1 MKKLIYLLIVFAFV
15 ECSNDKSVKTAIAD
29 HIQTNSDGI
38 KTDYQIKFKSLK
50 LDSTITAMD
59 TLKWEYK
66 GAVTLDEIKIA
77 NDSLINSL
85 ENDIKKGE
93 HELDSLKTAV
103 EIEPDYLRYIT
114 LDYISKKE
122 ETIERFKDILKD
134 VKIKRE
140 LIKTPDKIL
149 AYIFEA
155 HISYVNPLLNNAKQ
169 ETTKKYLLNAEKN
182 KVIRIIEDPEK

>member
-1 MKKLIYLLIVFAFV
+1 MKKLIYLLILFAFV
-15 ECSNDKSVKTAIAD
+15 GCSNDKSVKTAIAD
-29 HIQTNSDGI
+29 YIQTNSDGI

-50 LDSTITAMD
+50 SDSTITAMD
-59 TLKWEYK
+59 SLKWEYK

-155 HISYVNPLLNNAKQ
+155 QISYVNPLLNNAKQ

>member
-15 ECSNDKSVKTAIAD
+15 GCYSDKSVKTAIAD
-29 HIQTNSDGI
+29 YIQTNSDGI

-122 ETIERFKDILKD
+122 ETIERFKDILED